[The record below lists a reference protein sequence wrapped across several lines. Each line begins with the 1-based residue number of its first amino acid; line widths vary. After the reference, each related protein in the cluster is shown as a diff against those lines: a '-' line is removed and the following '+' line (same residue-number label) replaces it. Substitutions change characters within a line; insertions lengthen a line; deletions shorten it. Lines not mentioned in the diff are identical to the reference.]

1 MPNAGR
7 ITLAII
13 AVALLCACVRG
24 TPAPTPESA
33 PAAGQDPSAAAPVE
47 QAPEPSAPSQSAPSA
62 PPPDA
67 AQGKRAAGQENE
79 PVLAWRAFGN
89 EPFWSAR
96 VDGDVLVFST
106 PEDQDGQSMQGR
118 RVPSLVGFVFV
129 GEHGG
134 KEFHLGIR
142 DGECSDGMSDNRYAY
157 VSTFIYAGTTYTGCA
172 EAAK

>member
-1 MPNAGR
+1 MQTVVR
-7 ITLAII
+7 TILALCV
-13 AVALLCACVRG
+13 AALLCACAGG
-24 TPAPTPESA
+24 TQAPDSGPARTAQDPAAPTPPK
-33 PAAGQDPSAAAPVE
+33 PASTTPSASTPTT
-47 QAPEPSAPSQSAPSA
+47 

-106 PEDQDGQSMQGR
+106 PEDQDGQSMRGR
-118 RVPSLVGFVFV
+118 RVPSLVGFVFL
-129 GEHGG
+129 GERDGQ
-134 KEFHLGIR
+134 EFHLGIR
-142 DGECSDGMSDNRYAY
+142 EGECSDGMSDNRYAY
-157 VSTFIYAGTTYTGCA
+157 VSTFIYKGTTYAGCA